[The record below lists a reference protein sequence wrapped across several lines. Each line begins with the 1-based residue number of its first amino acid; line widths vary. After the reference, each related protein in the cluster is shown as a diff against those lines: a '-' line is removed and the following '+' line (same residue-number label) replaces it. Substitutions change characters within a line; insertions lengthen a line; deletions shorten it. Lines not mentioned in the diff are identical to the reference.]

1 MEHRWGMEACWCGRV
16 RAQAERSTPEVS
28 NEPQAGGLMA
38 EWNARPTM
46 CVYCIH
52 TAHVNIRCREYPYTL
67 ITIRTPRVVRV
78 QTHGRHSDNYS
89 LGCPCNIHSWTVQ
102 P

>member
-1 MEHRWGMEACWCGRV
+1 MRVARVLSHNEGHKHNDGSSLDSVWCGRV

-46 CVYCIH
+46 CVY
-52 TAHVNIRCREYPYTL
+52 
-67 ITIRTPRVVRV
+67 RV
-78 QTHGRHSDNYS
+78 HM
-89 LGCPCNIHSWTVQ
+89 
-102 P
+102 